1 MKTVVRNNQE
11 EPQKDVWYAL
21 LTGDEISDRAFS
33 SPLYDSE
40 DEVLKEA
47 MEYCDT
53 AYIVEVKLITK
64 VVG

>member
-11 EPQKDVWYAL
+11 EPQKDVWYIILTDEEL
-21 LTGDEISDRAFS
+21 LDRDIA

-40 DEVLKEA
+40 DKALEEA
-47 MEYCDT
+47 MEYCGT
-53 AYIVEVKLITK
+53 AYVVEVKLITK